1 MASLDVLVADE
12 HVDPLRSII
21 VCLLHETRLA
31 HAGCDVYGF
40 SSASSFTPI
49 FLNYGFLVVRIYCRD
64 YLAGEKGDNMTVSL
78 EPMVKASDKLKEM
91 LNKAIAREIQVSVQY
106 MWQHVEVIGVKGIA
120 VQDKFKEVAI
130 VEMKHAEKIAE
141 RLWYLGGT
149 PTTKPAP
156 IEVGKSLKEFL
167 ELDTKAEVE
176 AIEMYREIVEIAL
189 KEGDITTAH
198 IFRDILEEEEE
209 HHDLFTTML
218 EEV

>member
-1 MASLDVLVADE
+1 
-12 HVDPLRSII
+12 
-21 VCLLHETRLA
+21 
-31 HAGCDVYGF
+31 
-40 SSASSFTPI
+40 
-49 FLNYGFLVVRIYCRD
+49 
-64 YLAGEKGDNMTVSL
+64 MTVSL
-78 EPMVKASDKLKEM
+78 EPVVKASDKLKEM

-106 MWQHVEVIGVKGIA
+106 MWQHVQVIGVRGVA

-130 VEMKHAEKIAE
+130 DEMKHAEKIAE

-167 ELDTKAEVE
+167 ELDAKAEVE
-176 AIEMYREIVEIAL
+176 AIEMYREIVEMAQ

-198 IFRDILEEEEE
+198 MFREILEDEEE